1 MTVGFLAEVLIKIVV
16 IMGFLLTGFA
26 YMTLFERRVIA
37 RLQSRVGPNRAGPGG
52 FLQPVADG
60 LKLIFKEDIVPAQAD
75 RLLYLVAPIVA
86 VVPAFITFAIV
97 PVGPTITL
105 FGREVTLYLVD
116 INIALLYFFGL
127 GSLGVYGVVLAGWAS
142 NNKYSLLGGLRASA
156 QMISY
161 ELGLGLSVLG
171 VVLLTGSLSLVDIVD
186 AQAGGRWF
194 VIPQLVGFILFAITM
209 VAETKRAPF
218 DLPEAEQEL
227 VAGFHTEYSGM
238 KFALFY
244 MAEYMA
250 MITISAVAITLFLG
264 GWRGPFAEQFW
275 PLAIVYFFVKLV
287 LFMFA
292 FVWVR
297 ATLPRLRYDRLMTLG
312 WKVLLP
318 LALANVAVT
327 AVVVVLTDLYGIG
340 GWTQDILLFL
350 ANVALLAIALLLT
363 PLVGPPAQRRL
374 VTRAVETA

>member
-275 PLAIVYFFVKLV
+275 PLAIVYFFIKLV